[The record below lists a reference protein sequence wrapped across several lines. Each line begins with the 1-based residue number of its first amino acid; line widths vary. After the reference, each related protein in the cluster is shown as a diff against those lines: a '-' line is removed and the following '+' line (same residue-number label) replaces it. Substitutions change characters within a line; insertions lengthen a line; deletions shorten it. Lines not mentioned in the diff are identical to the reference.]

1 MIYLQKTMNEFPDI
15 KQILINTFSKLIE
28 QSSTF
33 ISNLISAILILTI
46 GWVVARVAAFLFKSF
61 FSRVGVDKLGEK
73 IQNMEML
80 RKYQLDFKLSQVLS
94 QIVFILIMLF
104 LSVSAADTLGVPA
117 ISNMFMMLVDFIP
130 KLGVAIMMTLL
141 GLFVSDLARKFVE
154 TLCKSFNIAAG
165 KLISMGVFFFLS
177 FISVIL
183 ALGQAGINTKL
194 LESSF
199 NIMVAGLVLAFS
211 IGYGIA
217 SKEILLNI
225 LSSIYSRKKFREGDL
240 VEVQGV
246 KGTIIRMDNTTLVLN
261 SEGNEVSFPLR
272 VLQTEKVTL
281 FHQNQ

>member
-1 MIYLQKTMNEFPDI
+1 MNEFPDI

-33 ISNLISAILILTI
+33 ISNLISAVLILGI
-46 GWVVARVAAFLFKSF
+46 GWLIAKLTSFIFGSFLA
-61 FSRVGVDKLGEK
+61 RVGVDKLGEK
-73 IQNMEML
+73 IQNMDML
-80 RKYQLDFKLSQVLS
+80 RKYQLDFKLSKVLS
-94 QIVFILIMLF
+94 IILYILIMLF

-154 TLCKSFNIAAG
+154 TLCKSFRIASG

-199 NIMVAGLVLAFS
+199 NILVAGLVLAFS

-225 LSSIYSRKKFREGDL
+225 LSSIYSRKKFKEGDL
-240 VEVQGV
+240 VEILGV
-246 KGTIIRMDNTTLVLN
+246 KGTIIRMDNTTLVL
-261 SEGNEVSFPLR
+261 SSQGNEVSFPLR

>member
-1 MIYLQKTMNEFPDI
+1 MNEFPDI

-33 ISNLISAILILTI
+33 ISNLVSAVLILTI
-46 GWVVARVAAFLFKSF
+46 GWAIAKITSFIFRSFLA
-61 FSRVGVDKLGEK
+61 RVGVDKLGEK

-80 RKYQLDFKLSQVLS
+80 RKYQLDFKLSKLLSLVLY
-94 QIVFILIMLF
+94 ILIMLF

-154 TLCKSFNIAAG
+154 TLCKSFHVASG

-199 NIMVAGLVLAFS
+199 NILVAGLVLAFS

-225 LSSIYSRKKFREGDL
+225 LSSIYSRKKFKEGDL
-240 VEVQGV
+240 VEILGV
-246 KGTIIRMDNTTLVLN
+246 KGTIIRMDNTTLVL
-261 SEGNEVSFPLR
+261 SSDGNEVSFPLR
-272 VLQTEKVTL
+272 VLQIEKVTL